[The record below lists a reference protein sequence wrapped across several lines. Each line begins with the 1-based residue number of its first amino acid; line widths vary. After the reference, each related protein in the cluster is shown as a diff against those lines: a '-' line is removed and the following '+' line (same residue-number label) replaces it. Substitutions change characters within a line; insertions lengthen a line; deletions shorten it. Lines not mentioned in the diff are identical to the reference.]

1 MKNEAIS
8 KINKFGRI
16 GNIIT
21 LICKIFVGIG
31 MVSILVGAVA
41 LFVLPKDFLNVNLS
55 TNVEMDF
62 NMESLSDKF
71 TDTRIAE
78 LQTDLVTD
86 AGEDKE
92 DYVVT
97 GIEVDGYKVA
107 ITENE
112 QEIDLSIRNIAWLM
126 LLLEAGLAMVMVVL
140 FFASSLCTAFRDC
153 ETPFEDKVIKKMQNL
168 AFSLIPWVF
177 VSSIV
182 ESVIESIKFN
192 MVAVTLGVDLGVVL
206 IILIVFA
213 LVYIFKYGAVLQQ
226 ESDETL

>member
-21 LICKIFVGIG
+21 LIGKIFVGIC

-41 LFVLPKDFLNVNLS
+41 LFILPKDFLNVNLS

-62 NMESLSDKF
+62 NVEGLSEKI
-71 TDTRIAE
+71 TDVRISE
-78 LQTDLVTD
+78 LQTDLVTA

-97 GIEVDGYKVA
+97 NIEIDGYNVA

-112 QEIDLSIRNIAWLM
+112 REIDLSIRNIAWLM
-126 LLLEAGLAMVMVVL
+126 ILLDVGLAMIMVVL
-140 FFASSLCTAFRDC
+140 FFAASLCKAFRDC
-153 ETPFEDKVIKKMQNL
+153 ETPFEDVVIKKMQNL

-182 ESVIESIKFN
+182 ESVTESIKFN
-192 MVAVTLGVDLGVVL
+192 MISITLGIDLGVVL

>member
-16 GNIIT
+16 GNTIALVSKI
-21 LICKIFVGIG
+21 LIGIC
-31 MVSILVGAVA
+31 MALLLAGAVI
-41 LFVLPKDFLNVNLS
+41 LFVLPKDFINVALS

-62 NMESLSDKF
+62 NTDSLGMDF
-71 TDTRIAE
+71 TEDELAEKQAE
-78 LQTDLVTD
+78 LV
-86 AGEDKE
+86 AEASEDKE

-97 GIEVDGYKVA
+97 DIEVVGYNVS
-107 ITENE
+107 ITEKTEDVN
-112 QEIDLSIRNIAWLM
+112 LNVRSMAWL
-126 LLLEAGLAMVMVVL
+126 LLLLVGGLTMIMVVL
-140 FFASSLCTAFRDC
+140 CFASSLCKAFRDC

-177 VSSIV
+177 VSSAT
-182 ESVIESIKFN
+182 ESVVSSLTTN
-192 MVAVTLGVDLGVVL
+192 MVAITFGIDFGVVL

>member
-16 GNIIT
+16 GNTIA
-21 LICKIFVGIG
+21 LVGK
-31 MVSILVGAVA
+31 ILVGICLAFLLVAAVIG
-41 LFVLPKDFLNVNLS
+41 FVLPKDFINVALS

-62 NMESLSDKF
+62 NTDSLGMEF
-71 TDTRIAE
+71 TEDELAEKQAE
-78 LQTDLVTD
+78 LV
-86 AGEDKE
+86 AEASEDKE

-97 GIEVDGYKVA
+97 DIEVAGYNVS
-107 ITENE
+107 ITEKTEDAN
-112 QEIDLSIRNIAWLM
+112 LNVRSMAWL
-126 LLLEAGLAMVMVVL
+126 LLLLVGGLTMIMVVL
-140 FFASSLCTAFRDC
+140 CFASSLCRAFRDC

-177 VSSIV
+177 VSSAT
-182 ESVIESIKFN
+182 ESVVSSLTTN
-192 MVAVTLGVDLGVVL
+192 MVAITFGIDFGVVL